1 MTLSDQKI
9 VQVKI
14 SGFFFLSAMRAAYLN
29 QTECSDFNI
38 KLKLEI

>member
-9 VQVKI
+9 GQVKI
-14 SGFFFLSAMRAAYLN
+14 SGFFFFKRNAAYLT
-29 QTECSDFNI
+29 QTKISDFNI